1 MTDRPTH
8 YIYVLLPEDIDPGD
22 RHDRYATILDAELRL
37 ADLGAIT
44 GGGTMMR
51 DDDDEDAEPVVLFSG
66 IDADVYDVD
75 AARAVLRDF
84 LPELGCPRGTLLQYR
99 VDDDA
104 RCDRYDGETWW
115 LDLDPEGLPDG
126 PWS

>member
-1 MTDRPTH
+1 MADRSTH
-8 YIYVLLPEDIDPGD
+8 YIYVLLPEDIDPRD

-51 DDDDEDAEPVVLFSG
+51 DDRDDEEAEPVVLFCG
-66 IDADVYDVD
+66 IDADVYNVD

-99 VDDDA
+99 VDGEP
-104 RCDRYDGETWW
+104 RCDGWW
-115 LDLDPEGLPDG
+115 LNLDPQGLPEG